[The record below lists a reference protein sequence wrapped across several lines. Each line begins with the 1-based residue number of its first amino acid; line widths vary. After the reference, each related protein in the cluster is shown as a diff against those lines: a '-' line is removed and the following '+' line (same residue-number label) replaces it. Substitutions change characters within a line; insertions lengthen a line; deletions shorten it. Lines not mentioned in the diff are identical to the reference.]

1 LEVNWNANP
10 IFIKEVEREAEKAQI
25 QVQIDANNGPN

>member
-25 QVQIDANNGPN
+25 QV